1 MVVQSAWLPAGAER
15 RGAADQAPGDKDY
28 SEGTAKAGLRGKRLW
43 TVDDLRVERTAS
55 VCEPQHL
62 LLTRPCDR
70 CIEKAGDTDSARQ
83 PTIDSSFDEIW
94 REESQRDRHADVTLA
109 AGLPCGDAVDR
120 RGTGLDFGQPL
131 PCPRDCGDE
140 LDPDIGADRVDCGW

>member
-1 MVVQSAWLPAGAER
+1 VEL
-15 RGAADQAPGDKDY
+15 
-28 SEGTAKAGLRGKRLW
+28 AGLELATKRLCK
-43 TVDDLRVERTAS
+43 VDDRRVERVAS
-55 VCEPQHL
+55 VREPQHL

-83 PTIDSSFDEIW
+83 ATIDSGLDEAW
-94 REESQRDRHADVTLA
+94 REESQRYRHADVAPA

-131 PCPRDCGDE
+131 PSPCDCGDE
-140 LDPDIGADRVDCGW
+140 LDPGIGADRKDCGW